1 MASEGQKRN
10 KIKKK
15 RSFLLH
21 LLERAVFSICWNVQ
35 GGGGGG
41 GGGGGENKI
50 YRERKSNFSLDF
62 PAFGPSVLVGPRSKV
77 VLRSKGYAWA
87 PILRSFDN
95 SETRGLLLLS
105 YFRF

>member
-35 GGGGGG
+35 G

-87 PILRSFDN
+87 LILRSFDN